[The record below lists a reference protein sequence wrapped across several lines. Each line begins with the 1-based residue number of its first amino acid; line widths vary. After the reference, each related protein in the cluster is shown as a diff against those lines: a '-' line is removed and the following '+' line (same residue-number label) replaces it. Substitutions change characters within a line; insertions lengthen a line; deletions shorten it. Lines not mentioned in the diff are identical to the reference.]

1 MTVAEMIARR
11 TTELTAIKDDSNAAV
26 VSKGGTPAD
35 NLAGLPASIASIPS
49 GGDLPSLTSPAP
61 ESDVLNGKEYIGA
74 AGEKRTGALVV
85 CDSVEDVEHFGA
97 DGIGVHLKIESTA
110 DGSSKTI
117 TLPEENL
124 KSENIKSGIS
134 IFHVAGSVKEIRTET
149 GTITTAEDSASLA
162 LPCTAN
168 PKMFVV
174 QATDAAMDSIIADHV
189 AAMVSAVGCW
199 KTFPTGTAGAHADKN
214 IAAVT
219 IHMTSGKIGV
229 SGVTCEVSA
238 SVTVGVYST
247 YRWKAGV
254 EYQWTA
260 YYWEDNA

>member
-1 MTVAEMIARR
+1 MALELVKLDSGTLPAIANAIREKTGDTALLLPSQMAEEIKGIQ
-11 TTELTAIKDDSNAAV
+11 TGVTLPELTTPAAV
-26 VSKGGTPAD
+26 
-35 NLAGLPASIASIPS
+35 
-49 GGDLPSLTSPAP
+49 
-61 ESDVLNGKEYIGA
+61 SDVLEGKEYIGA
-74 AGEKRTGALVV
+74 DGEKRTGTLVV

-199 KTFPTGTAGAHADKN
+199 KTFPTGTAGAYKDKN

>member
-1 MTVAEMIARR
+1 MALELVKLDSGTLPAIANAIREKTGDTALLLPSQMAEEIKGIQ
-11 TTELTAIKDDSNAAV
+11 TGVTLPELTTPAAV
-26 VSKGGTPAD
+26 
-35 NLAGLPASIASIPS
+35 
-49 GGDLPSLTSPAP
+49 
-61 ESDVLNGKEYIGA
+61 SDVLEGKEYIGA
-74 AGEKRTGALVV
+74 DGEKRTGTLVV

>member
-1 MTVAEMIARR
+1 MLEMVKLDSGTLPAIANAIREK
-11 TTELTAIKDDSNAAV
+11 TGDTALLLPSQMATAINGIQTGVTLPELTKPAAV
-26 VSKGGTPAD
+26 
-35 NLAGLPASIASIPS
+35 
-49 GGDLPSLTSPAP
+49 
-61 ESDVLNGKEYIGA
+61 SDVLEGKEYIDASGN
-74 AGEKRTGALVV
+74 KQTGTMVI
-85 CDSVEDVEHFGA
+85 CDSVNIVETVGEA
-97 DGIGVHLKIESTA
+97 GIGVHAKIESTV
-110 DGSSKTI
+110 DKSSDVL
-117 TLPEENL
+117 TLQDPNL
-124 KSENIKSGIS
+124 KPENIKSGIS

-149 GTITTAEDSASLA
+149 GTITPAEDSASLA

-199 KTFPTGTAGAHADKN
+199 KTFPTGTAGAHAGKN